1 MMRYIFSLLLLLL
14 MSSFGFANEY
24 QVTHY
29 TRHQG
34 LPQDYIYSLIQDN
47 KNYLWIGTGS
57 GLAKFDGK
65 QFVHFDTKDGL
76 KQDFVTSSKVLA
88 SGERLFAH
96 FNGEISSYFNGQF
109 SSFSSKNITNA
120 SINTLFY
127 DKRDRLFAGT
137 KEGELILIENGRK
150 KLKKWVVGQYESVT
164 FIDSVSASNLLLLST
179 ESHFL
184 LFNVEE
190 SSRKPIVFQSNLPD
204 SSGIK
209 NCSRLNHDTWIVSAL
224 DNHLFT
230 VKVVNSKLVF
240 TPITLPNKV
249 EHNVFFVQSFGHNK
263 FWVFTEAGVWNEYR
277 FSDGNIALVSTVSDP
292 SFTAKVVPNALFED
306 NEGNIWVG
314 TFGSGLYKFALKRS
328 SFLEIGT
335 QTDAKVNA
343 LIFETGHGI
352 LLGTS
357 KGLFESKEGTK
368 PFEKI
373 KNNLGETGIVSVCM
387 FEKDVFLVATDNSK
401 VYFWNKA
408 KDTWLEWDLPVTE
421 QDKIK
426 QIIKD
431 KKGNVWIATSTGA
444 ILYDIEKKQFKILT
458 MGDGLAHNY
467 VYSVFAD
474 SKDKVWFGTHKSG
487 LSYYEGKKVV
497 TIKSPLENSGLDI
510 NCFVEDNEG
519 RIWVGTSGQGVF
531 VIDENDNFVNYL
543 STKEGLV
550 SDYVYF
556 FQKDQQGAIWVGH
569 KNGLSRVLSSVKNGA
584 FISDYS
590 QYLEGYELSPSF
602 YSKING
608 SDIWL
613 GGIGKCIKLN
623 IDSENKA
630 PEGSYVDISDLKLNY
645 EPIDWLKYGKV
656 NYTNEIPDYL
666 NFGHNDNLLTF
677 SFNGISFSFND
688 KLRYQ
693 YKLEGFDDNWSL
705 LTEQTFVSY
714 NKLPPGK
721 YTFLVKSRNY
731 AGIWSA
737 KPTALHFEIQPPY
750 WETWWFRILVICI
763 VIAVVYVIIKIRTS
777 ALKNRNK
784 ALEVEK
790 VKLENEIHE
799 RKRIESKLL
808 RSELSLKNTNQEL
821 STLIYR
827 ASHDL
832 RGPVSTISGLVN
844 VAKLRIVETESLSF
858 FGMINTSVEKLDM
871 ILKKLFLVSEIKQNE
886 IQPEVFNLK
895 TSVLDVLNTFADAI
909 KERDFQV
916 EVDDLL
922 MRDFNTDRKLFETVI
937 KNIIDNSLMYG
948 RKSGGQIVITIDEN
962 GHELVVKIWDNGKGI
977 KTELIDK
984 VFDMFYKASDISK
997 GNGLGLYISKNA
1009 VQILNGEIFISSK
1022 EHEYTLVEIHI
1033 PEIKTK

>member
-1 MMRYIFSLLLLLL
+1 MRYNFTFLCLFFIR
-14 MSSFGFANEY
+14 SFGFANEY
-24 QVTHY
+24 QVSHY
-29 TRHQG
+29 TRHHG
-34 LPQDYIYSLIQDN
+34 LPQDYVYSLMQDT

-65 QFVHFDTKDGL
+65 QFVHFDTKNGL
-76 KQDFVTSSKVLA
+76 KQDFVTSSKLL
-88 SGERLFAH
+88 STGERLFAH
-96 FNGEISSYFNGQF
+96 FNGEISCFLNGQF
-109 SSFSSKNITNA
+109 SSFSSKSISNA

-127 DKRDRLFAGT
+127 DQRGRVWAGT
-137 KEGELILIENGRK
+137 KEGELILIEEGRK
-150 KLKKWVVGQYESVT
+150 KFKRWIVGEYESVT
-164 FIDSVSASNLLLLST
+164 YIDSVHSSNLLLLST
-179 ESHFL
+179 ESHFML
-184 LFNVEE
+184 YNTDEVGKK
-190 SSRKPIVFQSNLPD
+190 SIAHIANLPD
-204 SSGIK
+204 SSGVK
-209 NCSRLNHDTWIVSAL
+209 NCSRLNANSWIVSSL
-224 DNHLFT
+224 DNHLFV
-230 VKVVNSKLVF
+230 VKVENSKLVF
-240 TPITLPNKV
+240 TAIVLPSKSVN
-249 EHNVFFVQSFGHNK
+249 NVLFVQSFGRDK
-263 FWVFTEAGVWNEYR
+263 FWVFMETGVWNEYR
-277 FSDGNIALVSTVSDP
+277 FLEGKLVLASTISDP
-292 SFTAKVVPNALFED
+292 SLSAKVVPNVLFED

-328 SFLEIGT
+328 SFLELGQ
-335 QTDAKVNA
+335 QTDAKVNS
-343 LIFETGHGI
+343 LVFETGHGI

-368 PFEKI
+368 PFGKI
-373 KNNLGETGIVSVCM
+373 ENNLGETGIVSICL
-387 FEKDVFLVATDNSK
+387 FEKDVFLVATENSK
-401 VYFWNKA
+401 VYFWDKA
-408 KDTWLEWDLPVTE
+408 KNKWTDWDLPVTE

-431 KKGNVWIATSTGA
+431 KKGNIWIATSTGA

-474 SKDKVWFGTHKSG
+474 SRGKVWFGTHKSG
-487 LSYYEGKKVV
+487 LSYYEGKKIT

-510 NCFVEDNEG
+510 NCFTEDNEG
-519 RIWVGTSGQGVF
+519 RIWIGTSGQGIF
-531 VIDENDNFVNYL
+531 VVDANGIFVNYL

-556 FQKDQQGAIWVGH
+556 FQKDLEGAIWVGH

-590 QYLEGYELSPSF
+590 QYLAGNELTPSF

-613 GGIGKCIKLN
+613 GGIGRCVKLN

-645 EPIDWLKYGKV
+645 EPIDWQKYGKV
-656 NYTNEIPDYL
+656 KYTNEIPDYL
-666 NFGHNDNLLTF
+666 EFGHNDNLLTF

-705 LTEQTFVSY
+705 LTEQNFVSY

-737 KPTALHFEIQPPY
+737 DTALHFEILPPY
-750 WETWWFRILVICI
+750 WETWWFRILVVVV
-763 VIAVVYVIIKIRTS
+763 VIAVFYAIIKIRTS
-777 ALKNRNK
+777 TLKNRNK
-784 ALEVEK
+784 ALEIEK
-790 VKLENEIHE
+790 TKLENEIQE

-844 VAKLRIVETESLSF
+844 VAKLRIVEPEPLSF

-922 MRDFNTDRKLFETVI
+922 MRDFCTDRKLFETVV
-937 KNIIDNSLMYG
+937 KNIIDNSLVYSK
-948 RKSGGQIVITIDEN
+948 KSGGQIVITLDEN

-977 KTELIDK
+977 KAELIEK

-997 GNGLGLYISKNA
+997 GNGLGLYIAKNS
-1009 VQILNGEIFISSK
+1009 VQMLSGEIFIKSR
-1022 EHEYTLVEIHI
+1022 EHEYTLVEVHI
-1033 PEIKTK
+1033 PEIKTT

>member
-1 MMRYIFSLLLLLL
+1 MMRCNFSLLFLLLL
-14 MSSFGFANEY
+14 STLGLANEY
-24 QVTHY
+24 QVSHY

-34 LPQDYIYSLIQDN
+34 LPQDYIYSLMQDN
-47 KNYLWIGTGS
+47 KNYLWVGTGS

-76 KQDFVTSSKVLA
+76 KQDFVTSSKILG

-96 FNGEISSYFNGQF
+96 FNGEISSYFNGKF
-109 SSFSSKNITNA
+109 SAFSSKKISNA
-120 SINTLFY
+120 SINTMFY
-127 DKRDRLFAGT
+127 DKRARLWAGT
-137 KEGELILIENGRK
+137 KEGELILIENGRR
-150 KLKKWVVGQYESVT
+150 KLKKWIVGEYESVT
-164 FIDSVSASNLLLLST
+164 FIDSVSVSNHLFLST
-179 ESHFL
+179 ESHLL
-184 LFNVEE
+184 LFNIDEV
-190 SSRKPIVFQSNLPD
+190 SQKSIVYKSNLPD

-209 NCSRLNHDTWIVSAL
+209 NISRLNKNTWIVSSL
-224 DNHLFT
+224 DNHLFN

-240 TPITLPNKV
+240 IPIALPGEV
-249 EHNVFFVQSFGHNK
+249 ESNVLFMQSFGLDK
-263 FWVFTEAGVWNEYR
+263 FWVFTQPGVWNEYR
-277 FSDGNIALVSTVSDP
+277 ILGGKPSLISTVSDP
-292 SFTAKVVPNALFED
+292 IFSSKIVPNVLFED
-306 NEGNIWVG
+306 NEGNIWIG

-328 SFLEIGT
+328 AFLEIG
-335 QTDAKVNA
+335 QQVDAKVNS
-343 LIFETGHGI
+343 LVFEAGHGI

-357 KGLFESKEGTK
+357 KGLFESKEGKK
-368 PFEKI
+368 PFKKI
-373 KNNLGETGIVSVCM
+373 NNKLGETGIVSVCF
-387 FEKDVFLVATDNSK
+387 FEKDVFLVATENSK
-401 VYFWNKA
+401 VYFWNRA
-408 KDTWLEWDLPVTE
+408 NDTWLEWELPVTE

-431 KKGNVWIATSTGA
+431 KKENVWIATTTGA
-444 ILYDIEKKQFKILT
+444 ILYEIEKKQFKILT

-474 SKDKVWFGTHKSG
+474 SRGKVWFGTHKSG
-487 LSYYEGKKVV
+487 LSYFEDKKVV

-519 RIWVGTSGQGVF
+519 RIWVGTSGQGIF

-590 QYLEGYELSPSF
+590 QYLAGNELSPAF

-608 SDIWL
+608 NDIWL

-645 EPIDWLKYGKV
+645 EPIDWQKYGEV

-666 NFGHNDNLLTF
+666 KFGYNDNLLTF

-705 LTEQTFVSY
+705 LTEQNFVSY

-737 KPTALHFEIQPPY
+737 NTALHFEIKPPY
-750 WETWWFRILVICI
+750 WETWWFRLIVVVI
-763 VIAVVYVIIKIRTS
+763 VIAVFYAIIKIRTS
-777 ALKNRNK
+777 TLKNRNK
-784 ALEVEK
+784 ALEIEK
-790 VKLENEIHE
+790 VKLEKEIQE
-799 RKRIESKLL
+799 RKRIENKLL

-844 VAKLRIVETESLSF
+844 VAKLRIAEQESLSF

-895 TSVLDVLNTFADAI
+895 ISILDVLNTFADAI

-922 MRDFNTDRKLFETVI
+922 MRDFCTDRKLFETVI
-937 KNIIDNSLMYG
+937 KNIVDNSLMYG
-948 RKSGGQIVITIDEN
+948 RKSGGQIVITLDEN

-977 KTELIDK
+977 KSELIEK

-997 GNGLGLYISKNA
+997 GNGLGLYIAKNS
-1009 VQILNGEIFISSK
+1009 VQMLNGEIFISSK
-1022 EHEYTLVEIHI
+1022 EHEYTLVEVHI
-1033 PEIKTK
+1033 PEIKKT